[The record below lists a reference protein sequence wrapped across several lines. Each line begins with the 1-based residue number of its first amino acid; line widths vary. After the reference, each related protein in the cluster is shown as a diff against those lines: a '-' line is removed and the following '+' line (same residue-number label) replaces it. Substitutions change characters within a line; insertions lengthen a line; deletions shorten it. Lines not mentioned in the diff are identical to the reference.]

1 MSNNTIN
8 SAFTGSIGQTN
19 LQKTSG
25 AANSA
30 KTRETS
36 AANQT
41 GDAAVISNASSALA
55 EAMKTDDVRT
65 EKVAAI
71 KAAIENGTYNVE
83 PAAVADKLIDHLL
96 K

>member
-8 SAFTGSIGQTN
+8 NAFTGGITQTQ
-19 LQKTSG
+19 LQKTSS
-25 AANSA
+25 AADPA

-36 AANQT
+36 AANRT

-55 EAMKTDDVRT
+55 EAMKTDDART

-83 PAAVADKLIDHLL
+83 PTAVADKLIDTLL